1 MEQVDGAI
9 SLELQ
14 LGKISLGSAVGQ
26 QLGKVTMGRV
36 SVGPSEHQL
45 GKVNMGALHQQLG
58 KIPLG
63 EVEPPKLQRQ
73 MAGESSGLTTA
84 EPLQQRSKSLE
95 ETKHTKVITQQPHH
109 RSKSLEQPME
119 RRLPLKQP
127 PPPRKVTIEEQ
138 MCHMAEQKQQRR
150 QQQPQRGRSMSL
162 TSLTFVKMR
171 KLFSFRRRTR
181 SLRVRP
187 SVGTCSTAAQCEFA
201 PLLKFVY
208 FYGAIIRNIKHE
220 YVHSCL
226 T

>member
-9 SLELQ
+9 SLEQQ
-14 LGKISLGSAVGQ
+14 LGKISLGSEQ

-36 SVGPSEHQL
+36 SVGPPEHQL

-63 EVEPPKLQRQ
+63 KVEPPKLQRQ
-73 MAGESSGLTTA
+73 MAGESSGSTTA

-119 RRLPLKQP
+119 RRLPLRQP

-150 QQQPQRGRSMSL
+150 QQPQRGRSMSL

-171 KLFSFRRRTR
+171 KLFTFRRRTR

-187 SVGTCSTAAQCEFA
+187 SVGTCNSAAKCEIT

-208 FYGAIIRNIKHE
+208 FHGAIIRNI
-220 YVHSCL
+220 
-226 T
+226 